1 MTNQE
6 IATLTTTIVTATA
19 TNAGNGPDTICRITS
34 AYREIYATIKEIDQC
49 EQLEGQPKNYKD
61 HRTTIEKQLE
71 LLVRTN
77 DLLFSE
83 IANKP
88 LNSEIL
94 DAFNKNVQT
103 ILSIVS

>member
-6 IATLTTTIVTATA
+6 IATLTTTIVVAV
-19 TNAGNGPDTICRITS
+19 AGTGGSVPDNICRITS
-34 AYREIYATIKEIDQC
+34 AYREIYATIKEVDRC
-49 EQLEGQPKNYKD
+49 EQLKGQSLDHKD
-61 HRTTIEKQLE
+61 NKKIIEKQMD
-71 LLVRTN
+71 LLVQTN

-88 LNSEIL
+88 INSTLL
-94 DAFNKNVQT
+94 DALNKNVQT